1 MEILTILN
9 PGSIDLEPTSRRT
22 DHGGLTAAIVS
33 AAMAGANPIGL
44 TLLKRRVT
52 DATDADQGILRLRSI
67 VIKEA
72 KRRKWKYSHIKR
84 LKLLSDLC
92 VWEYTHLPVC
102 RMFQGS
108 TYIYHVD
115 LITREACPKCE
126 GTGNGENAV
135 VSRAYYLGV
144 SRNTYYKTWDKRRAH
159 IAKLFEEML
168 PDYEFYAGRHI
179 RKYLRRTIES
189 DA

>member
-22 DHGGLTAAIVS
+22 DHGGLTAALVS

-44 TLLKRRVT
+44 TLIKRRVT
-52 DATDADQGILRLRSI
+52 DATDSDTGILKLRSI
-67 VIKEA
+67 VKDEA
-72 KRRKWKYSHIKR
+72 KRRKWKYEHEKR
-84 LKLLSDLC
+84 LNLLSDLC
-92 VWEYTHLPVC
+92 VWEYTHRPVC
-102 RMFQGS
+102 RMCHGS

-115 LITREACPKCE
+115 LITRETCPKCE

-144 SRNTYYKTWDKRRAH
+144 SRNTYYKTWERRREC
-159 IAKLFEEML
+159 ISKLFEEIL

-179 RKYLRRTIES
+179 RKYLRRTVES
-189 DA
+189 DS